1 MTADPDS
8 VIREHGPEAMRAI
21 IADAIPLRA
30 HILAEILID
39 GKWYGKQ
46 ASDCHRRLT
55 ERRLIHAAA
64 RILAIVSTVRQQRL
78 SREGEQ
84 RVKAERA
91 VIAAAA
97 RGMLT
102 REDLQ
107 LVPPAA
113 ITGAGR
119 FLAWRSAALACR
131 RFARRTTF
139 RDARR
144 YLGCVPLDLPRE
156 TELQVVEEAA
166 EELSACEAVAC
177 SRRSVPALLSGPDA
191 RARRTLAALVPVLE
205 ALDRGEPLR
214 DTGARLR
221 AAAEGWPA

>member
-8 VIREHGPEAMRAI
+8 VIREHGPEAMQGVLD
-21 IADAIPLRA
+21 DAIPLRA

-39 GKWYGKQ
+39 GARYDKLV
-46 ASDCHRRLT
+46 AECHRRLT

-64 RILAIVSTVRQQRL
+64 RILAIVSTVRAQRL
-78 SREGEQ
+78 GHAEDRGA
-84 RVKAERA
+84 KAERS

-107 LVPPAA
+107 SVPFAA

-131 RFARRTTF
+131 RFARRATF

-144 YLGCVPLDLPRE
+144 YLGCAPLDLPRA
-156 TELQVVEEAA
+156 VEIQLVEDAA
-166 EELSACEAVAC
+166 EELDACEAVAC
-177 SRRSVPALLSGPDA
+177 SRRSVHALLEGPDA
-191 RARRTLAALVPVLE
+191 RARRTLAALLPVLE
-205 ALDRGEPLR
+205 ALDRGEAPR

-221 AAAEGWPA
+221 AAAEGWK